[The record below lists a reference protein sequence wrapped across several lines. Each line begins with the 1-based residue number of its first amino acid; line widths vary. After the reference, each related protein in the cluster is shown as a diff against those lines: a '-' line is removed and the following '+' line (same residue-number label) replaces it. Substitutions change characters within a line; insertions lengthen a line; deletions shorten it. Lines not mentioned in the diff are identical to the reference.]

1 MMSFLCL
8 AFPTTIFCLFG
19 KTHPERVL
27 WFSLFLSMQHPF
39 GIFSFERRAIGGSY
53 GSWGVCL
60 PCAWSWSTHGQFS
73 PWKQYE
79 TIWNYNYFNYNYVGC
94 ILNLD
99 RQPVKFLIRHSRGAL
114 IQPIYFRMLRL
125 EEWRLLIMFGKA
137 ACATWWWRDAL
148 VDVIALVVVGMSLLP
163 APFLFWKGESMRP
176 QKHSKMITETPGV

>member
-1 MMSFLCL
+1 M
-8 AFPTTIFCLFG
+8 I
-19 KTHPERVL
+19 
-27 WFSLFLSMQHPF
+27 SL
-39 GIFSFERRAIGGSY
+39 GAEK
-53 GSWGVCL
+53 V
-60 PCAWSWSTHGQFS
+60 
-73 PWKQYE
+73 
-79 TIWNYNYFNYNYVGC
+79 YNYFHYNYVGC

-163 APFLFWKGESMRP
+163 APFLF
-176 QKHSKMITETPGV
+176 